1 MQNLLLN
8 AQKEVH
14 SLVADKTLRLAV
26 WKVSG
31 NPLLI
36 KDYQS
41 RLQVLSPVL
50 EGQVQTQITTRPGE
64 NGLAGVLGKK
74 LIRFSYLCKFYFRF
88 SC

>member
-41 RLQVLSPVL
+41 RRQVLSPVL